1 MLLDIHTI
9 VTVLFL
15 GNLSAALLLAAYRVK
30 TPSAWIYNVFMA
42 GKALQ
47 AVAWLLLAARG
58 NIPDILSA
66 HVGNTLLFAG
76 FICEGMGLAGV
87 YSRDSRWERA
97 FLAIGL
103 PGTLVFWLFAHN
115 PVTYVV
121 IASFI
126 ASLIFCVI
134 SMAMFRNRKRS
145 FLCLVIGGVYLLVTI
160 ALLARSI
167 YDLIAPHG
175 FALNNPH
182 LVQTLAFLPIFP
194 QLLVSSIGF
203 LLILNEQY
211 EKSLAE
217 SEEKY
222 RTLVEKASEAILI
235 VQDEKIVFSNSRMSK
250 LTGKPADRLI
260 GMPFAELLDP
270 RDREKVGL
278 NYRKRLE
285 GGQLPDGY
293 DVRILDE
300 DESEIWVLIS
310 ASRIQWRGN
319 PAVMGL
325 LTNITARKR
334 EEEKLRFTQFV
345 LDHMRETAFWAD
357 SAGNIIYVNQ
367 AACLE
372 LGYSCDEMLSSNM
385 KDIVHSP
392 DSNYWKVRWEQLRE
406 AGSLIYESCI
416 RHKNGNVMPI
426 EVHASH
432 LQFNDK
438 EYVCG
443 IARDITERR
452 KQQESILMHNRRLQ
466 LLLELAQTRETNLQ
480 VILEQALEYALQ
492 LTSSAIGYIYRYS
505 EADKKFVLNT
515 WSKEAMKECAI
526 VELQTVYQLEKTGIW
541 GEAVRQ
547 RKSILV
553 NDFQAEN
560 SLKKGYPEGHV
571 HLNRFLTVPVFS
583 DDRIVAVIGVGNKS
597 EPYDEIDIVQLNLL
611 AESVWSISRQKEDE
625 RKIREYAI
633 ELNELNATKDRLFSI
648 IAHDLR
654 SPFGGILTLSEML
667 ARDKGMYDKE
677 QIAEYAGLIYG
688 AAKNAYALLQNLL
701 EWSLAQM
708 NRVEYTPERIDF
720 NALLQQIIHLLQR
733 QAEEKQVSLEHSS
746 NVDIIV
752 ADRNMLSTILR
763 NLVSNAIKFTRPSGT
778 VTIRALGR
786 DENIE
791 ISVIDTGIGMDSELQ
806 ARLFK
811 ISETVTAPGTE
822 GEKGTG
828 LGLLLCREFIDRHG
842 GSIVVESEA
851 GKGSTFTCTFPKAAN
866 RS

>member
-1 MLLDIHTI
+1 MLLDVHTI
-9 VTVLFL
+9 VSVLFL
-15 GNLSAALLLAAYRVK
+15 GNLSIALLLAAYRVK
-30 TPSAWIYNVFMA
+30 SCPAWTYNIFMA

-47 AVAWLLLAARG
+47 AIAWLLLAARG

-66 HVGNTLLFAG
+66 HVGNTILFAG

-97 FLAIGL
+97 FLVIGL

-115 PVTYVV
+115 PVAYVI

-126 ASLIFCVI
+126 AALIFCVT

-145 FLCLVIGGVYLLVTI
+145 FLCIVIGGVYLLVTL
-160 ALLARSI
+160 ALLARSM

-182 LVQTLAFLPIFP
+182 LVQTLAFLPLFP
-194 QLLVSSIGF
+194 QVLVSSIGF

-222 RTLVEKASEAILI
+222 KTLVEKANEAILI
-235 VQDEKIVFSNSRMSK
+235 VQDEKIVFSNSRMSEV
-250 LTGKPADRLI
+250 TGKPADRLI

-270 RDREKVGL
+270 RDREKVGH

-285 GGQLPDGY
+285 GSQLPDDY
-293 DVRILDE
+293 DVRIMGADE
-300 DESEIWVLIS
+300 KEIWVLIS
-310 ASRIQWRGN
+310 ASRIQWRGD

-325 LTNITARKR
+325 LTDITERKR

-372 LGYSCDEMLSSNM
+372 LGYSSEELLSMNM
-385 KDIVHSP
+385 RDIVHSP
-392 DSNYWKVRWEQLRE
+392 GPDYWKERWEQLGE

-416 RHKNGNVMPI
+416 RHKNGNLIPI
-426 EVHASH
+426 EVHTSI
-432 LQFNDK
+432 LKFNEQ
-438 EYVCG
+438 EYACG
-443 IARDITERR
+443 IARNITERK
-452 KQQESILMHNRRLQ
+452 KQQEAILMHNRRLQ
-466 LLLELAQTRETNLQ
+466 LLLELAQTRETDLQ
-480 VILEQALEYALQ
+480 IILDHALEYALQ

-515 WSKEAMKECAI
+515 WSKEVMKECAI
-526 VELQTVYQLEKTGIW
+526 VEPQTIYQLDNTGIW

-547 RKSILV
+547 RKPIIV

-560 SLKKGYPEGHV
+560 PFKKGYPEGHV
-571 HLNRFLTVPVFS
+571 ELKRYLTVPVFADS
-583 DDRIVAVIGVGNKS
+583 QIVAVIGVGNKA

-625 RKIREYAI
+625 RKIRDYAI

-708 NRVEYTPERIDF
+708 NRVEFTPERIDF
-720 NALLQQIIHLLQR
+720 NALLQQIVHLLQR
-733 QAEEKQVSLEHSS
+733 QAEDKQVSLEHSS
-746 NVDIIV
+746 NADIIV
-752 ADRNMLSTILR
+752 ADRNMLSTVLR
-763 NLVSNAIKFTRPSGT
+763 NLVSNAIKFTHPSGI
-778 VTIRALGR
+778 VTIRALDRG
-786 DENIE
+786 ENIE
-791 ISVIDTGIGMDSELQ
+791 ISVIDTGIGMDSELL

-811 ISETVTAPGTE
+811 ISETVTVPGTE

-842 GSIVVESEA
+842 GSIRVESEV
-851 GKGSTFTCTFPKAAN
+851 GKGSTFTCIFPKAAN